1 MCHRGGVS
9 IRSAHT
15 LGGRYQLHAR
25 LGRGGTASVWAGV
38 DTRLDRPIAVKV
50 VDAATDA
57 DAVRR
62 LDQEARTVARLAHPN
77 IVAVY
82 DIGTEAGVPYL
93 VMEFVEGEDLR
104 HRLARGPLTVDE
116 AVGVAAQVCAALLA
130 AHDAGVVHRDV
141 KPDNILLTTAG
152 GVKVCD
158 FGIAGLR
165 DAAGGRHSSTATG
178 TSEFMAPEQAAGAPA
193 DERSD
198 LYALGCVLYAMLSG
212 APPFTGPDEERVRW
226 QQVHEPPVPIRSRR
240 PEVPD
245 DLAGLVDR
253 LLAKNP
259 ADRPA
264 GAGEVGAA
272 LGALAAL
279 AEVATPVSVGAVA
292 PAVPASGQARVPVTP
307 AGLPSRTRTMP
318 AVAADGEEPPRSCA
332 PDSGSVWPEWRRW
345 RSASPR

>member
-1 MCHRGGVS
+1 MS

-25 LGRGGTASVWAGV
+25 LGRGETASVWAGV

-50 VDAATDA
+50 VDATTDA
-57 DAVRR
+57 EAVRR

-82 DIGTEAGVPYL
+82 DIGTEAGMPYL

-104 HRLARGPLTVDE
+104 HRLARGPLTMNE
-116 AVGVAAQVCAALLA
+116 AVGVAAQVCAALMA

-152 GVKVCD
+152 TVKVCD

-165 DAAGGRHSSTATG
+165 DAAGGRHSATATG
-178 TSEFMAPEQAAGAPA
+178 TSEFMAPEQAAGGPA

-198 LYALGCVLYAMLSG
+198 LYALGCVLYAMLTG
-212 APPFTGPDEERVRW
+212 APPFTGPDEQRVRW
-226 QQVHEPPVPIRSRR
+226 QQVHEPPVPIRSRQ
-240 PEVPD
+240 PELPD

-272 LGALAAL
+272 LAAL
-279 AEVATPVSVGAVA
+279 ADAATPVSRRGGRRGGARVGPRPGSRRRT
-292 PAVPASGQARVPVTP
+292 PADAHAHHAGGRGRTAERHRRPGPASGSAWP
-307 AGLPSRTRTMP
+307 AS
-318 AVAADGEEPPRSCA
+318 
-332 PDSGSVWPEWRRW
+332 RRW
-345 RSASPR
+345 RWASRPSRRWWSRSS